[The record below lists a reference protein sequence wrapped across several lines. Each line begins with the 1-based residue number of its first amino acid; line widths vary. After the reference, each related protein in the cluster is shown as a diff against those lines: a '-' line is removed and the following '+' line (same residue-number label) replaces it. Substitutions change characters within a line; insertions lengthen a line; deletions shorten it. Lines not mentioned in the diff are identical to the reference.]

1 MGSQKKSVYSYP
13 KKRVTWYLEEMCTKE
28 VYPENF
34 LLNKNNPDLGVRHNS
49 MDSALNTWKNSW
61 LSGVCYHPCLY
72 TAMIQEYSM
81 TSLLTHTVAYSTR
94 SSFRPKTNK
103 QPTKKCLSLTV
114 TWVKVIKMCKIL
126 TFKVKKDPNLSKKNF
141 IEEYHLW
148 NTFFVIAFLTPSIFK
163 PLYFLKW
170 HPIFDNFYATDWKT

>member
-94 SSFRPKTNK
+94 SSFRPKTNN

-126 TFKVKKDPNLSKKNF
+126 TFKVNF
-141 IEEYHLW
+141 LCQKGSESFQRKFH
-148 NTFFVIAFLTPSIFK
+148 
-163 PLYFLKW
+163 
-170 HPIFDNFYATDWKT
+170 

>member
-34 LLNKNNPDLGVRHNS
+34 LLNKNNPDLGVRHNL
-49 MDSALNTWKNSW
+49 MDSALNTWKISW
-61 LSGVCYHPCLY
+61 HSGVCYHPCLY

-126 TFKVKKDPNLSKKNF
+126 TFKVNFLRQKSSESFQIFFSLKNMK
-141 IEEYHLW
+141 LRAQLLLV
-148 NTFFVIAFLTPSIFK
+148 TLFV
-163 PLYFLKW
+163 
-170 HPIFDNFYATDWKT
+170 